1 MYAFNIY
8 FDNITYYIIEINN
21 NTITILF
28 KDESLLSNQ
37 FVFSREISQHTHIY
51 VLFVYNTIIFCMPAE
66 NKSFAISRC
75 AHEL

>member
-51 VLFVYNTIIFCMPAE
+51 VLFV
-66 NKSFAISRC
+66 
-75 AHEL
+75 